1 MGRLEGKVAIV
12 TGASAGIGRGIAR
25 AFAREGAAL
34 TMAARSA
41 RALQSVADE
50 AGQLGGRV
58 VFSVCDITKQQD
70 IARTVETTADRFGAI
85 DVLVNNAHNLPA
97 TAHYPF
103 LETDDEHIRHVFEG
117 GVLSTVHFMTACYP
131 YMKGRGGSII
141 NFGSG
146 AGVLGM
152 ANYLSYA
159 VAKEGIR
166 AVTRVAARE
175 WGPEGIRVNTICPQ
189 SWDWSER
196 SQKYF
201 DSLPEET
208 QQARLNEIPLRRFGR
223 AEKDIGAVAVFLASD
238 DAGFVTGHTLFAD
251 GGISIDAGR

>member
-12 TGASAGIGRGIAR
+12 TGASACIGRGIAR
-25 AFAREGAAL
+25 AFAREGAAV
-34 TMAARSA
+34 TIAARSA
-41 RALQSVADE
+41 QRLQRVAEE
-50 AGQLGGRV
+50 AEELGGRV
-58 VFSVCDITKQQD
+58 VCSVCDVTKQDD
-70 IARTVETTADRFGAI
+70 IARTVKTTVDHFGAI
-85 DVLVNNAHNLPA
+85 DVLVNNAHDLPA
-97 TAHYPF
+97 TAHFAF
-103 LETDDEHIRHVFEG
+103 LETDDDHIRHQFEG

-131 YMKGRGGSII
+131 YMEGRGGSII

-152 ANYLSYA
+152 ATFLSYA

-175 WGPEGIRVNTICPQ
+175 WGPVGIRVNTICPQ
-189 SWDWSER
+189 AWDWSER
-196 SQKYF
+196 SQRYF

-208 QQARLNEIPLRRFGR
+208 QQARLNEVPLRHFGQ
-223 AEKDIGAVAVFLASD
+223 AERDIGGVAVFLASD